1 MSQSPQFSQDYVID
15 IPETVDRL
23 PRERI
28 ERLERR
34 LSPSQARLRAPAYV
48 GKLSKERIAELERR
62 MSPGRQTTVTTM
74 RPMMPSTSMTMVKP
88 KRKYTK
94 RRSSKK
100 RSSKKRK
107 TPKRKSSKRRSSSCK
122 RGYTSV
128 RTYVR
133 SDTKKRVS
141 RHCSKIGKRRSK
153 K

>member
-1 MSQSPQFSQDYVID
+1 MSQSPQFAQDYVID
-15 IPETVDRL
+15 IPQEPGRI
-23 PRERI
+23 PRQRI
-28 ERLERR
+28 EEIERR
-34 LSPSQARLRAPAYV
+34 MSPSQARMRAPYT
-48 GKLSKERIAELERR
+48 GRISRQRIEELERR
-62 MSPGRQTTVTTM
+62 MSPQTT
-74 RPMMPSTSMTMVKP
+74 RPMIPSSSMTMVKP

-94 RRSSKK
+94 RKSSKK

-107 TPKRKSSKRRSSSCK
+107 ISKRKSSKKRSSSCK